1 MVSARSSRPEPA
13 LPPYGAAMARTRPRV
28 VVVGAG
34 FGGLSVAKELAG
46 APVDVTLIDRHNFHT
61 FSPLLYQ
68 VATAGL
74 AAEDI
79 APNVRGIVQRA
90 PNVEARL
97 ATVVGID
104 LERRVVACD
113 DGRSIAYDVL
123 VLAAGTVSSSFGV
136 PGVERH
142 ATPLKTLADATRI
155 RSLVLRRFEAASAD
169 PAIVER
175 GALTFVV
182 AGGGPTGVE
191 LCGALAEL
199 FTNVLTRD
207 FKDVDVARARVVLIE
222 MGEAL
227 LGTFSARSRAEARR
241 ELEERGVEVM
251 LGTAIASVTED
262 EVRLADGRVIPTMTV
277 VWAAGVAANPLGAAL
292 GLPVTARGEVIVG
305 PDLSV
310 AGRPEVF
317 VIGDLAAAG
326 AADGAA
332 LPQLAPVAMQAG
344 RFVARAIVRRASGRR
359 VRRFRYRNK
368 GTMATIGRRSAVAE
382 LPLGIRF
389 GGTLGW
395 LSWLGLHLVF
405 LIGFRNRVVVFVNWA
420 WNYVRWD
427 RGNRM
432 IAVEDD

>member
-1 MVSARSSRPEPA
+1 VVSAHSSEPGPGGA
-13 LPPYGAAMARTRPRV
+13 PYRAPMERARPRV

-34 FGGLSVAKELAG
+34 FGGLSVARGLAG

-79 APNVRGIVQRA
+79 APNVRGIVQRV

-104 LERRVVACD
+104 LDRREVACD
-113 DGRSIAYDVL
+113 DGGSITYDVL
-123 VLAAGTVSSSFGV
+123 VLAAGTVSSTFGV
-136 PGVERH
+136 PGVAEH

-199 FTNVLTRD
+199 FTKVLTRD
-207 FKDVDVARARVVLIE
+207 FKDVDVTRARVVLVE
-222 MGEAL
+222 MGDAL
-227 LGTFSARSRAEARR
+227 LATFSAESQHEARR
-241 ELEERGVEVM
+241 ELEMRGVEVL
-251 LGTAIASVTED
+251 LGSAIASVTAD
-262 EVRLADGRVIPTMTV
+262 EVRLADGRVIPTTTV
-277 VWAAGVAANPLGAAL
+277 VWAAGVAANPLGAGL
-292 GLPVTARGEVIVG
+292 GLPLTPRGEVIVG

-317 VIGDLAAAG
+317 VVGDLAATRD
-326 AADGAA
+326 ADGAA

-344 RFVARAIVRRASGRR
+344 RFVARTIVRQARGRR
-359 VRRFRYRNK
+359 TRRFRYRDK

-405 LIGFRNRVVVFVNWA
+405 LIGFRNRVVVLVNWA
-420 WNYVRWD
+420 WNYVKWD

-432 IAVEDD
+432 IVGD